1 MILWSSEIECTTF
14 LNPPSSQTGANLMLT
29 DPQGGHEQVL
39 TIAGPL
45 DMIFKAFSLICRKL
59 WDFLQSLGGQQQLL
73 IRLAVPGSQ
82 CGSIIGKHGVKVKE
96 IRDLTGANIQVS
108 QESLPDSTERC
119 VEVSGTGESC
129 LQCAYHIC
137 CILRDSEIRG
147 RHVPY
152 VPKGPGGGIMGGP
165 PVPPMDDGYKPVFL
179 CGDKA
184 FVIEGNFAVPA
195 PPGKRSNNNLKK
207 HIAVLECNAGSI
219 YGEQRAS

>member
-195 PPGKRSNNNLKK
+195 PPGKRSNNNLK
-207 HIAVLECNAGSI
+207 
-219 YGEQRAS
+219 